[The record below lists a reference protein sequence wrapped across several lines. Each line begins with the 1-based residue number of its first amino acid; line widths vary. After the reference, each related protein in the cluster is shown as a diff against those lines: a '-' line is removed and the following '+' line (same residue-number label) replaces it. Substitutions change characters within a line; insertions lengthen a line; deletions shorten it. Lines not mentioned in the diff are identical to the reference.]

1 MGRLLAI
8 IFGGAALTFYLPVLL
23 PDALASVVDM
33 WQQILPEPHYE
44 NAVRAGG
51 GLFAAVAL
59 VLLAVRS
66 KD

>member
-8 IFGGAALTFYLPVLL
+8 IFGGAALAFYLPVLL
-23 PDALASVVDM
+23 PDLLSSVVDM
-33 WQQILPEPHYE
+33 WKELLPEPHYE
-44 NAVRAGG
+44 NTKAAAG

-59 VLLAVRS
+59 VLLAVRG